1 MCYRFIRTLD
11 SEDCGIHEGGE
22 DFAESEFDAVV
33 DFFSDGFS
41 ESFHSF
47 VESFFGDPSDESVDT
62 EFLFP
67 FPLPAGGDRAEVF
80 GVIGFT

>member
-1 MCYRFIRTLD
+1 M
-11 SEDCGIHEGGE
+11 
-22 DFAESEFDAVV
+22 